1 LNFEQGMIL
10 ADGQKVQSYPE
21 LVELAAQARYENKKY
36 IDIMVLP
43 AIMGG

>member
-1 LNFEQGMIL
+1 MNFEQGMIL

-21 LVELAAQARYENKKY
+21 LVELAAQPEYENKNF
-36 IDIMVLP
+36 IEIMVLP